1 MFYIKCSWERASSLG
16 LLAPPKWLWTP
27 PHNNYG
33 IFLGG
38 TGRQCH
44 LIPWCLKIAW
54 SVLKCPGANTEAQ
67 KTNNSANFLIRLR
80 CIVTSSNHKTCKE
93 SDIWQNRC
101 VQKRTLFP
109 QKMQNAFPLM
119 ISTVRVFLTSPTK
132 LRETDASIRKVRQNK
147 SPREFSAKT
156 QKSNQINLFPIHRS
170 NPNNCAPDTLVI
182 DKSTFT
188 RVGDAKPKVV
198 GNHWRSHNMRYQLQF
213 RFLVSELDYIS
224 SINTHAILTKCFCL
238 LEDIKLKSS
247 YVM

>member
-1 MFYIKCSWERASSLG
+1 MSSDPLMPEDS
-16 LLAPPKWLWTP
+16 LMCFEMPQYK
-27 PHNNYG
+27 H
-33 IFLGG
+33 
-38 TGRQCH
+38 R
-44 LIPWCLKIAW
+44 
-54 SVLKCPGANTEAQ
+54 S
-67 KTNNSANFLIRLR
+67 TNNSANFLIHLR

-147 SPREFSAKT
+147 SPREFYAKT

-182 DKSTFT
+182 DKSTLT

-198 GNHWRSHNMRYQLQF
+198 GNHWRSHNMRYQFQF
-213 RFLVSELDYIS
+213 RFLVSESDYIS
-224 SINTHAILTKCFCL
+224 SI
-238 LEDIKLKSS
+238 
-247 YVM
+247 YVPMQYWQSTSCERISNSANSVM